1 MACQDPGGH
10 RGPQEKRAETAL
22 EVTQVT
28 LDQEESLEHPDQ
40 RETVEDLV
48 LAILDQEDHR
58 VKEESLA
65 ILELAAAEVT
75 VVRRGSLELKEPLE
89 SQVNLGRRVNL
100 DLEDQEEILGVM
112 EILVLREILA
122 SLNAMS

>member
-10 RGPQEKRAETAL
+10 RGPQENRAGTAP
-22 EVTQVT
+22 EVTQVM
-28 LDQEESLEHPDQ
+28 LDREESLDQPDQ

-58 VKEESLA
+58 GKEESLA
-65 ILELAAAEVT
+65 VLEVVAAEVT

-89 SQVNLGRRVNL
+89 RQVNLGPRVNL

-112 EILVLREILA
+112 EILDLREILA
-122 SLNAMS
+122 SLNAM